1 MAMNG
6 MRVIELGK
14 KTDEGFK
21 MRYKLVKKLFPKF
34 DFEKIRASFKR
45 CDVADDDIL
54 DAIAVLWSTQKII
67 ANMASYVPKKPETPL
82 SKIYY

>member
-1 MAMNG
+1 MAMND

-34 DFEKIRASFKR
+34 NFEK
-45 CDVADDDIL
+45 
-54 DAIAVLWSTQKII
+54 
-67 ANMASYVPKKPETPL
+67 
-82 SKIYY
+82 